1 MEVLAQAQSL
11 VVEHAFTI
19 GICLLIAIL
28 LAGLVWFSMSSS
40 KSKNLPL
47 ENKAGVNETSTDV
60 SPEVPPQEYVEEMA
74 RRAAQEQSQQQA
86 QQPEGD
92 NTTE

>member
-19 GICLLIAIL
+19 GICLLVATL
-28 LAGLVWFSMSSS
+28 LAGLVWFSMSSNKS
-40 KSKNLPL
+40 KSEVL
-47 ENKAGVNETSTDV
+47 ENKARVNDASTE
-60 SPEVPPQEYVEEMA
+60 SSEIPPQEYVEEMA
-74 RRAAQEQSQQQA
+74 RRAASEEQMVQA
-86 QQPEGD
+86 QGD

>member
-19 GICLLIAIL
+19 GIFLLVAAL

-40 KSKNLPL
+40 KLKSEVL
-47 ENKAGVNETSTDV
+47 ENKARVNDASTE
-60 SPEVPPQEYVEEMA
+60 SPQIPPQEYVEEMA
-74 RRAAQEQSQQQA
+74 RRASSEEQVDQGNYTT
-86 QQPEGD
+86 GD

>member
-11 VVEHAFTI
+11 VLEHAFTI
-19 GICLLIAIL
+19 GICLLIATL

-40 KSKNLPL
+40 KTKGQVL
-47 ENKAGVNETSTDV
+47 ENKARVNDV
-60 SPEVPPQEYVEEMA
+60 STEPSSEIPPQEYVEEMA
-74 RRAAQEQSQQQA
+74 RRASQEQA

>member
-1 MEVLAQAQSL
+1 MEVLAKAQGL

-19 GICLLIAIL
+19 GICLLVALL
-28 LAGLVWFSMSSS
+28 LAGLVWFSISSS
-40 KSKNLPL
+40 KSKSQVL
-47 ENKAGVNETSTDV
+47 ENKARVNDASME

-74 RRAAQEQSQQQA
+74 RRDASRQEVVE
-86 QQPEGD
+86 PEGD

>member
-11 VVEHAFTI
+11 VVEHGFTI
-19 GICLLIAIL
+19 GICLLIAAL

-40 KSKNLPL
+40 KTKNQDL
-47 ENKAGVNETSTDV
+47 ENKARVNDV
-60 SPEVPPQEYVEEMA
+60 STEPSSEIPPQEYVEEMA
-74 RRAAQEQSQQQA
+74 RRASQEQA

-92 NTTE
+92 DTTE

>member
-19 GICLLIAIL
+19 GICLLIATL
-28 LAGLVWFSMSSS
+28 LAGLVWFSMSGSR
-40 KSKNLPL
+40 SKNQVL
-47 ENKAGVNETSTDV
+47 ENKARVNDV
-60 SPEVPPQEYVEEMA
+60 STESSSEIPPQEYVEEMA
-74 RRAAQEQSQQQA
+74 RRASQEQA
-86 QQPEGD
+86 QQPDED